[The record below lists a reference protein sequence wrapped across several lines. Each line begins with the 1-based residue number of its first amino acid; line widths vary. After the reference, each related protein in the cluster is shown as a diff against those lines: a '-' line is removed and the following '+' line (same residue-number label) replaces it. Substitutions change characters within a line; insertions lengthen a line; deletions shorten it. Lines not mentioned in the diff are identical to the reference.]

1 MMNLGLHVIQF
12 PSKRFGFVGHI
23 PGELG
28 VAVKPTK
35 EDIMAQRTHYDRE
48 GNVWTMKFP
57 SFETRDEAVA
67 HIMKFFPTAVD
78 NDTKGFAI

>member
-1 MMNLGLHVIQF
+1 MNLGLHVIQF

-35 EDIMAQRTHYDRE
+35 EDIMAGRIHYAAD
-48 GNVWTMKFP
+48 GSAWTMKFP

-67 HIMKFFPTAVD
+67 HIEKVFPTAVD
-78 NDTKGFAI
+78 FGSKGFAL